1 MNARSVPSPAEVFP
15 DFLRDDTPTT
25 ARDETRCR
33 LLRAAVDVFAHHGY
47 HGASTR
53 EICELAGANTAA
65 IHYHFRDKAGLYR
78 ELFRLPIEWMA
89 DASRPMTDPQLPLL
103 ERLAHFY
110 RGMLS
115 VLSQDSRLRQ
125 LALLHAREEVEPS
138 GVLGDCHT
146 QAIRIHHDRMLH
158 LLLPEFG
165 LQAADEALHGLAFAV
180 GGVALVY
187 FMARPAV
194 EAFAPGLTATP
205 ESRELLV
212 QRCAIYGQALIH
224 AERERRKTA

>member
-1 MNARSVPSPAEVFP
+1 MNSHASYSLAEALP
-15 DFLRDDTPTT
+15 DFLRDDPPGST
-25 ARDETRCR
+25 RDETRCR

-53 EICELAGANTAA
+53 EICELAGANSAA

-89 DASRPMTDPQLPLL
+89 DASRRMVDPGLPLL
-103 ERLAHFY
+103 ERLSHFY

-146 QAIRIHHDRMLH
+146 QALRTHHDRMLH

-165 LQAADEALHGLAFAV
+165 LQEPDEALHGLAFAV

-194 EAFAPGLTATP
+194 EAFAPTLLATP
-205 ESRELLV
+205 ESRETLV
-212 QRCAIYGQALIH
+212 QRCAFYGQALIH
-224 AERERRKTA
+224 AERDRRKTA

>member
-1 MNARSVPSPAEVFP
+1 MNAHSFPSSAEALP
-15 DFLRDDTPTT
+15 DFLRDEP
-25 ARDETRCR
+25 AVPGRDDTRCR
-33 LLRAAVDVFAHHGY
+33 LLRAAVDVFAMHGY

-53 EICELAGANTAA
+53 EICERAAANTAA

-78 ELFRLPIEWMA
+78 ELFRLPIEQVTA
-89 DASRPMTDPQLPLL
+89 ASSPMTDEQLSLV

-115 VLSQDSRLRQ
+115 LTACDEKVRK

-146 QAIRIHHDRMLH
+146 QAVRTQHDRLLG

-165 LQAADEALHGLAFAV
+165 LTEPDDELHGLAFAV
-180 GGVALVY
+180 AGVTLVY

-194 EAFAPGLTATP
+194 EAFAPALMATP
-205 ESRELLV
+205 ESREAMV
-212 QRCAIYGQALIH
+212 QRCARYGQALIH
-224 AERERRKTA
+224 AERARRSAT

>member
-1 MNARSVPSPAEVFP
+1 MNSRPANDPVEALPAIF
-15 DFLRDDTPTT
+15 RDDALVAT
-25 ARDETRCR
+25 RDDTRCR
-33 LLRAAVDVFAHHGY
+33 LLRAAVDVFALHGY

-78 ELFRLPIEWMA
+78 ELFRLPIEQVSA
-89 DASRPMTDPQLPLL
+89 ASRQMTDTSLSLP

-115 VLSQDSRLRQ
+115 LSTRDEKLRK

-138 GVLGDCHT
+138 GVLGDCRT
-146 QAIRIHHDRMLH
+146 QAIRTHHDQLLA

-165 LQAADEALHGLAFAV
+165 LAAPDDELHGLAFAV
-180 GGVALVY
+180 AGVTLIY

-194 EAFAPGLTATP
+194 EAFAPALMATP
-205 ESRELLV
+205 ESRESLV
-212 QRCAIYGQALIH
+212 QRCVRYGQAIIQ
-224 AERERRKTA
+224 AERVRRSAA